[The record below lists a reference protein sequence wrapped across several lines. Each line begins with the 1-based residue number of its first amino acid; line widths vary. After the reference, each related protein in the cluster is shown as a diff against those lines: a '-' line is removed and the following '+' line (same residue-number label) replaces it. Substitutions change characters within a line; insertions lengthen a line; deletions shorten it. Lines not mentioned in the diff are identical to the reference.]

1 MHGRLISPQGKSDA
15 ATKAVDCHRRFSD
28 GTNGEIP
35 LVERHEKDI
44 CELL

>member
-1 MHGRLISPQGKSDA
+1 MHGRLISPQGKSDT